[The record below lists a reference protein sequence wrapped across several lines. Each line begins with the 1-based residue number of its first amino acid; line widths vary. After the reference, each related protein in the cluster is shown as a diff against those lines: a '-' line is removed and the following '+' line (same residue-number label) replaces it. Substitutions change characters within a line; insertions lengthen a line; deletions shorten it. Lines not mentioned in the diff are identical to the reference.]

1 MKVSAMNAKIAQSD
15 SQANQDI
22 MLPIQAVERE
32 TGVSKELLR
41 MWERRYRF
49 PTPARDRQGDRIY
62 TQDQIN
68 KLRLLRRLID
78 AGFRPGKIIGLEI
91 QELEALLNSKYSNR
105 VESSPEL
112 EKELVGILQ
121 SKDPHMIR
129 EYLSHQLVKLGL
141 QSFILEFLQYTNT
154 MVGDAW
160 MRGLI
165 EVHEE
170 HLYTEQVQTLIRS
183 AIANLRPAT
192 LGPRIML
199 TTAPEEGHTL
209 GILMVEAMLRLD
221 DIDAICFGP
230 MMPVRDIALAA
241 IKNHIDVIGLS
252 FSSSFPTS
260 HAIDFLEDLR
270 FRLPTPIRI
279 WAGGNALRSTRRNVD
294 GVDFFHDLNSL
305 RKSVHAWQVNPVKSR
320 EARQ

>member
-1 MKVSAMNAKIAQSD
+1 MNAKA
-15 SQANQDI
+15 SQAESQGTQDI

-41 MWERRYRF
+41 MWERRYKF

-62 TQDQIN
+62 TQEQIN

-78 AGFRPGKIIGLEI
+78 AGFRPGKIIGLEL

-112 EKELVGILQ
+112 EKELVSILQ

-170 HLYTEQVQTLIRS
+170 HLYTEQVQTLIRG

-192 LGPRIML
+192 RGPRIML

-230 MMPVRDIALAA
+230 KMPVRDIVHAA
-241 IKNHIDVIGLS
+241 NKHQIDIVGIS
-252 FSSSFPTS
+252 FSTSFPTS

-270 FRLPTPIRI
+270 FRLPTQIRI

-294 GVDFFHDLNSL
+294 GVDFFHELHSL
-305 RKSVHAWQVNPVKSR
+305 RKGIQTWQANPGKARESR
-320 EARQ
+320 Q

>member
-1 MKVSAMNAKIAQSD
+1 MNVKLPDIEPD
-15 SQANQDI
+15 NNPVI

-41 MWERRYRF
+41 MWERRYHF

-62 TQDQIN
+62 TQEQIN

-78 AGFRPGKIIGLEI
+78 AGFRPGKIIGMSINDLEN
-91 QELEALLNSKYSNR
+91 LLRSKYSNR
-105 VESSPEL
+105 VEASPQLEREL
-112 EKELVGILQ
+112 ISVLQ
-121 SKDPHMIR
+121 GKDPHMIR
-129 EYLSHQLVKLGL
+129 EYLSHQLVKMGL

-170 HLYTEQVQTLIRS
+170 HLYTEQVQTLIRG

-192 LGPRIML
+192 RSPRIML
-199 TTAPEEGHTL
+199 TTAPDENHTL

-230 MMPVRDIALAA
+230 MMPVREIVQAA
-241 IKNHIDVIGLS
+241 VKHQMELVGIS
-252 FSSSFPTS
+252 FSTSFPTS
-260 HAIDFLEDLR
+260 HAIEFMEDLR
-270 FRLPTPIRI
+270 FRLPQHIRI
-279 WAGGNALRSTRRNVD
+279 WAGGSALRSTRRNID
-294 GVDFFHDLNSL
+294 GVDFFHDLDSI
-305 RKSVHAWQVNPVKSR
+305 RKGIQSWQTAPGAQR
-320 EARQ
+320 ETK